1 MEHFRPHVPST
12 TMPLN
17 DVIPTEQLSPIPSPA
32 TKVSAA
38 AAKQEHQ
45 YNNN

>member
-1 MEHFRPHVPST
+1 MAVNASGLRHFE
-12 TMPLN
+12 
-17 DVIPTEQLSPIPSPA
+17 DVIPTEQLSPISSPA

-38 AAKQEHQ
+38 TAKQEHQ